1 MQTKIMWNLMYRNKK
16 LLEACR
22 QLPCQ
27 LCHIEDGTVIAAHS
41 NQLLDGKGKG
51 IKASDYRVA
60 ALCFTCHM
68 DLDQGN
74 KLSKNKDGSSGKW
87 RIVRLLA
94 NCLNVG

>member
-1 MQTKIMWNLMYRNKK
+1 MGGRMYRNQK

-27 LCHIEDGTVIAAHS
+27 LCETDDGTVVAAHS

-60 ALCFTCHM
+60 SLCFSCHM

-74 KLSKNKDGSSGKW
+74 KLSKEQRREFWEMAHRKTIGELFERGFITCK
-87 RIVRLLA
+87 
-94 NCLNVG
+94 